1 MSQDKFYTRAQVAD
15 YLKISRMTLSRW
27 EKRVPLPIDRLG
39 YPVQYPT
46 KRTVRKWFDKLM
58 DHYRP
63 RQFWDIQRRI
73 GLRP

>member
-1 MSQDKFYTRAQVAD
+1 MSLEKFYTLGDVAAF
-15 YLKISRMTLSRW
+15 LGVSRMTLNRW
-27 EKRVPLPIDRLG
+27 AKKVPIEINRLG
-39 YPVQYPT
+39 YPVVYPT
-46 KRTVRKWFDKLM
+46 KEVVRKWFDKLM